1 MQDDVLV
8 GKEHPT
14 ILSVNAPKEVRVLSN
29 FVIILI
35 TLSGPQ
41 IADVEGACQGLLG
54 LEPY

>member
-8 GKEHPT
+8 GKKHAT
-14 ILSVNAPKEVRVLSN
+14 ILSVNAPKEVRVPLS
-29 FVIILI
+29 FLTLLI
-35 TLSGPQ
+35 TSSGLQ